1 MCQIY
6 DYPKAE
12 DLLVMESALDI
23 FLQSRHGAVR
33 DVMVS
38 VLKVML
44 ERYNVS
50 KICLRWCIVCHGQQG
65 GVQILPRETTRG
77 EVCPGCGEKIHTPM
91 LYGGKVSI
99 LSILEGPF
107 GDVCTYGCGCGRIF
121 GRWEENNGMAEK

>member
-65 GVQILPRETTRG
+65 GVQILPRKPPGERSALAVARRFTRRCCTVG
-77 EVCPGCGEKIHTPM
+77 RF
-91 LYGGKVSI
+91 
-99 LSILEGPF
+99 LS
-107 GDVCTYGCGCGRIF
+107 
-121 GRWEENNGMAEK
+121 